1 MEQRTLRLGDTV
13 DDYCPRERRITNHA
27 IVVMSGE
34 EIAQTRCTACEA
46 DHPYKH
52 GKTPAKKKRDAQGAL
67 YDEVLAG
74 VLKPKPV
81 PEPTPPV
88 VAEPTPLAVEAA
100 KAIHD
105 TPVAPHVMAAQ
116 EVVAPV
122 AASLASPSDSPLA
135 HSIESEPVAIAEP
148 EPAAFSWGH
157 RQLIRAQL
165 PRVEGQTPVVPRPL
179 PDFTIRQQGSR
190 GYGQPNANNGNGSR
204 RHGGGGQG
212 NGNGNGHGRGGRD
225 QGGRSNGRS
234 RHSR

>member
-27 IVVMSGE
+27 IVVMAGE
-34 EIAQTRCTACEA
+34 EITQTRCTACDA

-52 GKTPAKKKRDAQGAL
+52 GKTPAKKKRSDQGAL

-74 VLKPKPV
+74 VLKPKPAHV
-81 PEPTPPV
+81 EPATP
-88 VAEPTPLAVEAA
+88 VADEPTPLAVEAA
-100 KAIHD
+100 QAIHE
-105 TPVAPHVMAAQ
+105 TPVAPQVIAAQ
-116 EVVAPV
+116 EV
-122 AASLASPSDSPLA
+122 AASAA
-135 HSIESEPVAIAEP
+135 AEEPAMAEP

-190 GYGQPNANNGNGSR
+190 GYGQPNFNNGNGSR
-204 RHGGGGQG
+204 RHGGGHG